1 MGVSIMEN
9 KRGKVSFFHSI
20 SMKVGLL
27 SIGIVLLSI
36 IGSVTNAAMK
46 MERELNG
53 VYSDYI
59 LSLAETEAAV
69 VSNLP
74 EAADLALYKNV
85 IGEISMEGI
94 ESSYAYLVAEDGTML
109 YHPSEE
115 KIGHPVEN
123 TVVQEV
129 VAELKSGVVPED
141 KVVLYD
147 YQGSV
152 KYAAYAVS
160 DDKKIV
166 VITADQDEITAPA
179 REMIA
184 AMILTALS
192 SLVICAALG
201 LVVSRFICKPIK
213 QLTQIIENA
222 AELDFR
228 PSAVADKL
236 SHRKDETGEM
246 ARAVERMRQSVSG
259 MVVDI
264 SQAGNQITEN
274 IDGLQQMTTTV
285 DHMCAD
291 NSATSEE
298 LAAGME
304 ETAATTET
312 ISENVNSIKE
322 GAETINAMA
331 TDSAKTSQEVMARA
345 VDLRTRTMEAS
356 TKTLDMYNSVKTKA
370 DKAIA
375 GSRAVEKI
383 NELSGTIMEIS
394 SQTSLLA
401 LNASIEA
408 ARAGEAGRGFAVV
421 ATEIGS
427 LADQTS
433 KAISDIGNI
442 VQEVNVAVAN
452 MAECLEDTTSFL
464 ENTVLTEY
472 KGFEQVS
479 EQYKEDAD
487 VFRSSM
493 EDVKEAMNGLATSIE
508 SIAQALAGINDTVG
522 ESSIGVTDIAAK
534 TSNMVEKTGTTQDM
548 VAQCYECVENLREI
562 VKRFVL
568 E

>member
-1 MGVSIMEN
+1 MGMCIMEN
-9 KRGKVSFFHSI
+9 KRGKVKFFHSI
-20 SMKVGLL
+20 SMKVWLL

-36 IGSVTNAAMK
+36 IGSVTNAAIK
-46 MERELNG
+46 MERELDK

-59 LSLAETEAAV
+59 LSMAEAEAAA

-74 EAADLALYKNV
+74 KWADVSTYESVLGKV
-85 IGEISMEGI
+85 QMEGI
-94 ESSYAYLVAEDGTML
+94 ESSYAYLVSEDGTML

-115 KIGHPVEN
+115 KIGQPVEN
-123 TVVQEV
+123 EV
-129 VAELKSGVVPED
+129 VKDVVESMQNGVLPQSEVI
-141 KVVLYD
+141 LYD
-147 YQGSV
+147 YHGCL
-152 KYAAYAVS
+152 KYAAYEITGE
-160 DDKKIV
+160 KEIV
-166 VITADQDEITAPA
+166 IVTADQDEVMAPA
-179 REMIA
+179 REMIVE
-184 AMILTALS
+184 MFLTALS
-192 SLVICAALG
+192 SLVICGALG
-201 LVVSRFICKPIK
+201 VLVSRFICKPIK

-222 AELDFR
+222 AGLDFR

-246 ARAVERMRQSVSG
+246 ARAVEQMRRSVSG
-259 MVVDI
+259 MVTAI

>member
-1 MGVSIMEN
+1 MEN
-9 KRGKVSFFHSI
+9 KRGKTSFFHSI

-36 IGSVTNAAMK
+36 IGSVTNAAIK
-46 MERELNG
+46 MERELDQ

-59 LSLAETEAAV
+59 LTIAETEAV
-69 VSNLP
+69 VIDNLP
-74 EAADLALYKNV
+74 QNAESSLYKNV
-85 IGEISMEGI
+85 LGEVSMEGI
-94 ESSYAYLVAEDGTML
+94 ESSYAYLVAGDGTIL

-115 KIGHPVEN
+115 KIGQPVAN
-123 TVVQEV
+123 EV
-129 VAELKSGVVPED
+129 VKGVVEELKSGTVPKD
-141 KVVLYD
+141 QVVLYD
-147 YQGSV
+147 YQGSI
-152 KYAAYAVS
+152 KYAAYAITG
-160 DDKKIV
+160 DQEIV
-166 VITADQDEITAPA
+166 VVTADQDEVNAPA
-179 REMIA
+179 REMIF
-184 AMILTALS
+184 AMLMTALS
-192 SLVICAALG
+192 SLVICAALS
-201 LVVSRFICKPIK
+201 LLVSRFICKPIK

-228 PSAVADKL
+228 STAVADKL

-246 ARAVERMRQSVSG
+246 ARAVEQMRQSVSG
-259 MVVDI
+259 MVTDI

-274 IDGLQQMTTTV
+274 IDGLQQMTATV

-312 ISENVNSIKE
+312 ISDNVNSIKE
-322 GAETINAMA
+322 GAETINVMA
-331 TDSAKTSQEVMARA
+331 TDSAKTSKEVMTRA

-370 DKAIA
+370 DQAIE

-433 KAISDIGNI
+433 KAITDIGNI

-452 MAECLEDTTSFL
+452 MAECLEDATSFL

-487 VFRSSM
+487 VFRTSM
-493 EDVKEAMNGLATSIE
+493 EDVKEAMNGLTVSIE
-508 SIAQALAGINDTVG
+508 SIAQALSGINDTVG
-522 ESSIGVTDIAAK
+522 ESAIGVTDIAAK
-534 TSNMVEKTGTTQDM
+534 TSNMVEKTGATQDM
-548 VAQCYECVENLREI
+548 VAQCYECVEDLRAI